1 MATIPEEYADFDFGF
16 SAVDDE
22 EYKAKT
28 TEVEK
33 KIVEV
38 EAKSESL
45 SNLEKKIDSAINEI
59 NYKKEYLEEK
69 YNEDMKKV
77 EKLILPLLYNLSLF
91 NSDSKSFCSF
101 FSNSGFSSLHFKYS
115 LYFLSNESTI
125 FPSISIAFS
134 L

>member
-33 KIVEV
+33 KIEQVQ
-38 EAKSESL
+38 AKSENL
-45 SNLEKKIDSAINEI
+45 ENLEKKIDEAIKEI
-59 NYKKEYLEEK
+59 SYKKEYLEEK
-69 YNEDMKKV
+69 YREDMDKV
-77 EKLILPLLYNLSLF
+77 EKLILPLLYNLMK
-91 NSDSKSFCSF
+91 NPEKD
-101 FSNSGFSSLHFKYS
+101 Y
-115 LYFLSNESTI
+115 I
-125 FPSISIAFS
+125 FWPNREEIINKQIAKIQDITQD

>member
-77 EKLILPLLYNLSLF
+77 EKLILPLLYNLMKNPDKDYIYWPNRVDVINKKILEL
-91 NSDSKSFCSF
+91 DKIKA
-101 FSNSGFSSLHFKYS
+101 GL
-115 LYFLSNESTI
+115 
-125 FPSISIAFS
+125 
-134 L
+134 

>member
-45 SNLEKKIDSAINEI
+45 TNLEKKIDSAIKEI
-59 NYKKEYLEEK
+59 GYKKEYLEEK
-69 YNEDMKKV
+69 YVKDMQEV
-77 EKLILPLLYNLSLF
+77 EKLVLPVLYNLMKNPEKDYIYWPNREQIIMKQIEKIKDVTQDL
-91 NSDSKSFCSF
+91 SK
-101 FSNSGFSSLHFKYS
+101 
-115 LYFLSNESTI
+115 
-125 FPSISIAFS
+125 
-134 L
+134 

>member
-38 EAKSESL
+38 EAKSENL
-45 SNLEKKIDSAINEI
+45 ENLEKKLDAAITEI
-59 NYKKEYLEEK
+59 NYNKEYQEEK
-69 YNEDMKKV
+69 HHHA
-77 EKLILPLLYNLSLF
+77 L
-91 NSDSKSFCSF
+91 
-101 FSNSGFSSLHFKYS
+101 
-115 LYFLSNESTI
+115 
-125 FPSISIAFS
+125 ISIDHRVIRVEAYTRDIDAVTHMDKKLAKFCDELYEDVTYIS
-134 L
+134 ERIK

>member
-45 SNLEKKIDSAINEI
+45 TNLEKDRFRYQRNQLQ
-59 NYKKEYLEEK
+59 KEYLEEK
-69 YNEDMKKV
+69 YVEDMLKV
-77 EKLILPLLYNLSLF
+77 EKLILPLLYNLMKNPDKDYIYCF
-91 NSDSKSFCSF
+91 
-101 FSNSGFSSLHFKYS
+101 
-115 LYFLSNESTI
+115 
-125 FPSISIAFS
+125 
-134 L
+134 